1 MDFLN
6 VYASIILKNNLRK
19 MKNSIILISLAFVF
33 LFSCSKDDMEKE
45 IQVKTIVIAGDNSLT
60 ATPKPLTATVLPSD
74 ATNKELTWSVSDPT
88 IAVITETGLLT
99 GIKNGTVK
107 VIATAKDGSGIKT
120 DKTYT
125 VSGITVP
132 TVFVESIAITAVT
145 ITNGQPVQLTT
156 QIAPANATNKTLTWT
171 TSSQAIAT
179 ISAEGLLTPKANGT
193 VTVTATT
200 TDGSGKSAQLEIT
213 ISGVTTVYQT
223 TVRGESILLWQ
234 RNNGGWGKAVAD
246 LNDYNTAP
254 TAQEKNTALA
264 SKNNTDTTIDNG
276 HVVTELRWL
285 LADYKT
291 TQNPNYLAAAEKAI
305 DWLFLAQYANGG
317 WPQYYPDKSGY
328 RHQITYNDN
337 AMVNVMNLMW
347 DITKGKNNL
356 DLINPTYK
364 AKATTAFN
372 KGIDIILQ
380 TQITYKGKKTVW
392 CAQHDEVTLQP
403 ALARAYELPSFSG
416 SESVGI
422 VRVLMLVEL
431 PSAAIKQAIKDA
443 VDWFNGAK
451 LFDIATKK
459 ITDASQPT
467 GEDVIVV
474 SSPGNIIWARF
485 YDLTNNLPMFCGRD
499 GIPKTTLAEIDNER
513 RVGYA
518 WYGNWPAT
526 LISTDYPNWKAKHGL

>member
-1 MDFLN
+1 
-6 VYASIILKNNLRK
+6 
-19 MKNSIILISLAFVF
+19 MKNSIILICLTF
-33 LFSCSKDDMEKE
+33 LLSCSKDDLGQ
-45 IQVKTIVIAGDNSLT
+45 IQVKTIVINGDNSLSS
-60 ATPKPLTATVLPSD
+60 TPKQLTATVLPSD
-74 ATNKELTWSVSDPT
+74 ATNKEVTWSVSDASV
-88 IAVITETGLLT
+88 AVITETGLLT

-107 VIATAKDGSGIKT
+107 VTATATDGSGVKG
-120 DKTYT
+120 DKTYS
-125 VSGITVP
+125 VSGITIP
-132 TVFVESIAITAVT
+132 TVLIQSIAITAAT
-145 ITNGQPVQLTT
+145 ITNGQPLQLTT
-156 QIAPANATNKTLTWT
+156 QIAPANATNKMLTWT

-179 ISAEGLLTPKANGT
+179 ISAEGLLTPRLNGT
-193 VTVTATT
+193 VTVTATS
-200 TDGSGKSAQLEIT
+200 TDGSGKSAQLQIN

-246 LNDYNTAP
+246 LNLYNM
-254 TAQEKNTALA
+254 AQTPEQKAAALA
-264 SKNNTDTTIDNG
+264 SKNSIDTTIDNG

-337 AMVNVMNLMW
+337 AIANVMNLMW
-347 DITKGKNNL
+347 DISKGKNNL
-356 DLINPTYK
+356 ELVNPTYK
-364 AKATTAFN
+364 DKAVTSFN

-403 ALARAYELPSFSG
+403 ALARSYELPSFSG

-422 VRVLMLVEL
+422 VRILMLVEQ
-431 PSAAIKQAIKDA
+431 PSTAVKQAVKDA

-451 LFDIATKK
+451 LFDITTQK
-459 ITDASQPT
+459 ITDASQPS
-467 GEDVIVV
+467 GQDVIVV
-474 SSPGNIIWARF
+474 SSPGNVIWARF
-485 YDLTNNLPMFCGRD
+485 YDLVNNLPLFCGRD
-499 GIPKTTLAEIDNER
+499 GIPKTTLAEIENER
-513 RVGYA
+513 RVGYS
-518 WYGNWPAT
+518 WYGNWPNA
-526 LISTDYPNWKAKHGL
+526 LIGSEYTNWKLKHGL